1 MPINSYKQLEVWK
14 KGIEIVEAIYKV
26 SKSFPNEEKYG
37 LASQMQRAAVSIPS
51 NIAEGHSRGHRR
63 EYQRFCQ
70 IALGACAELE
80 TQLTIASRLS
90 YLSKGDLAG
99 LEECLNHES
108 RMLVKLIN
116 KLNPK

>member
-1 MPINSYKQLEVWK
+1 M
-14 KGIEIVEAIYKV
+14 GIEIVKRIYKI
-26 SKSFPNEEKYG
+26 SRQFPKEEKYG

-80 TQLTIASRLS
+80 TQLIIIQELNMLKIDQLS
-90 YLSKGDLAG
+90 SMIEKLN
-99 LEECLNHES
+99 EEQKMINGF
-108 RMLVKLIN
+108 IN
-116 KLNPK
+116 KLKN